1 MAISLGP
8 SGLNI
13 NGTIVD
19 GPEDLG
25 SPTTFGSVG
34 TYVIA
39 VTQNSTQVT
48 AGNTRSGSQLEY
60 ITQSDDGAMW
70 QFRTDSCCSD
80 STQLTS
86 GAGWDNWS
94 RTTLSGTWRNMGPA
108 TSTTQDSNMR
118 CSVNLWVRTA

>member
-34 TYVIA
+34 TYAFA
-39 VTQNSTQVT
+39 VTRNTTQIT

-60 ITQSDDGAMW
+60 ITQADDGAMW
-70 QFRTDSCCSD
+70 KFSIGSESATAM
-80 STQLTS
+80 TS
-86 GAGWDNWS
+86 GAGWTNWT

-108 TSTTQDSNMR
+108 TSTTQQSNNR
-118 CSVNLWVRTA
+118 CSINLWCRTA